1 MDLSKAYDCR
11 PYDLLLAKLLVC
23 GFDVSAIALI
33 ANYLSNRYQNV
44 KIGSTFTSCV
54 EILRAVPS
62 SSITGLMLS
71 NLFIN
76 GLMFFIQDKKQM
88 AATLPMIQ
96 QYIHAHQILKRQLWN
111 DLMTRI
117 WFLTGLELII
127 WWQTLAN
134 FRLCFLGQTLIIT
147 KLHLWEKIKEQNPES
162 KLNY

>member
-1 MDLSKAYDCR
+1 MKILQKRFYHQNPVDLNLLKNWQKCLDKCGVVKPVLMDLSKAYDCR

-96 QYIHAHQILKRQLWN
+96 QYIHAHQILKRQL
-111 DLMTRI
+111 
-117 WFLTGLELII
+117 
-127 WWQTLAN
+127 
-134 FRLCFLGQTLIIT
+134 
-147 KLHLWEKIKEQNPES
+147 
-162 KLNY
+162 